1 MSEKQKRDKQS
12 KLTPKEI
19 EMIQEINETL
29 SQNQAK
35 IYIRE
40 EIWEQVHHKLK
51 IRCQENGNVK
61 HNQEFLEI
69 KILIAKN
76 FGVNIE

>member
-12 KLTPKEI
+12 KLTSKEI
-19 EMIQEINETL
+19 EIIQEINENL
-29 SQNQAK
+29 NQNQAK
-35 IYIRE
+35 IFIHE
-40 EIWEQVHHKLK
+40 EIREQVHHKLK

-61 HNQEFLEI
+61 HNKEFLEI
-69 KILIAKN
+69 KILITKN

>member
-19 EMIQEINETL
+19 EIIQEINETL

-35 IYIRE
+35 IYICE
-40 EIWEQVHHKLK
+40 EI
-51 IRCQENGNVK
+51 
-61 HNQEFLEI
+61 
-69 KILIAKN
+69 
-76 FGVNIE
+76 

>member
-19 EMIQEINETL
+19 EIIQEINETL

-40 EIWEQVHHKLK
+40 EI
-51 IRCQENGNVK
+51 
-61 HNQEFLEI
+61 
-69 KILIAKN
+69 
-76 FGVNIE
+76 